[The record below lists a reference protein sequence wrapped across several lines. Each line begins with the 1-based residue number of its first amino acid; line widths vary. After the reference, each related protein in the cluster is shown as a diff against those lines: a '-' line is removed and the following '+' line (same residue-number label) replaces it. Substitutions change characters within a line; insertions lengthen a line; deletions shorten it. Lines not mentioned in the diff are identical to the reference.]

1 MEVSRMFKQLFP
13 ITWIFIALITGI
25 LICLAAIAWMLLRP
39 PAAEAQ
45 LHAGM
50 EFVRE
55 VLRHAAA

>member
-1 MEVSRMFKQLFP
+1 MQKHLFP
-13 ITWIFIALITGI
+13 SAWIFAALIAGI
-25 LICLAAIAWMLLRP
+25 LICLTAIAWMLLRP